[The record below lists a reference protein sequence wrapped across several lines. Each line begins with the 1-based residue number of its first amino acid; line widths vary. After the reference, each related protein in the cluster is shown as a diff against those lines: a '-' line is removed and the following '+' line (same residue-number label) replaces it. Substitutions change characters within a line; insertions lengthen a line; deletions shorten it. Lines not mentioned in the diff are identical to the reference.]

1 MIMATIRLTMATIR
15 LTNKTTNT
23 IIIVALLSLVVL
35 HAWVSSLFS
44 KKYGIK
50 NEINGMGS

>member
-1 MIMATIRLTMATIR
+1 MATIR

-23 IIIVALLSLVVL
+23 IIIVVLLSLVVL

-44 KKYGIK
+44 KTYGIK